1 MSNVHNKNMSF
12 LALYIFVI
20 FVNLFLSKK
29 AFIRNFINPVIFY
42 TINNTIFM
50 CISQYAEENFVFIF
64 VNFFVFYAIEM
75 NTKKVYNVCV
85 NSERGHMPCKI
96 NCLR

>member
-1 MSNVHNKNMSF
+1 MSF

-29 AFIRNFINPVIFY
+29 TFIRNFINLFIFY
-42 TINNTIFM
+42 IVNNNIFIG
-50 CISQYAEENFVFIF
+50 ISQYAEEIFVFIF

-85 NSERGHMPCKI
+85 NSERGHISCKI
-96 NCLR
+96 NCLK